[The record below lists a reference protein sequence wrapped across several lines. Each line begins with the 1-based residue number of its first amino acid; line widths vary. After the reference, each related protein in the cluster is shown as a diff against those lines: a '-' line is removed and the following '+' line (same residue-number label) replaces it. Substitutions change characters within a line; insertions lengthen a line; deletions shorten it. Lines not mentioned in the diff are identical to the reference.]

1 MEAKVIQNQEEFQD
15 VLNREAAF
23 YLLKHSL
30 TCPISARAKQ
40 EYDRYSLDT
49 QLPMYTLY
57 VQEARELSNMIAQ
70 RYEVKHESP
79 QTLLFQNNQV
89 IWHTSHHDITETAL
103 QEQEAGIDRR

>member
-1 MEAKVIQNQEEFQD
+1 MEAKVIQNQAEFQD
-15 VLNREAAF
+15 VLNREAEF

-30 TCPISARAKQ
+30 TCPISAGAKQ

-57 VQEARELSNMIAQ
+57 VQEARELSNMIAE

-79 QTLLFQNNQV
+79 QALLFVNNQV
-89 IWHTSHHDITETAL
+89 IWHTSHHDITGTAL
-103 QEQEAGIDRR
+103 QDQESRIDNR